1 MEAAEQYR
9 TLMAR
14 GDIQLCVSSADL
26 LKEYSDKELRII
38 MCHNGVLMNVFCEA
52 AQKYK
57 EKNKTQKAVALFE
70 ALSITPYRDPEVII
84 QGLLRDR
91 TNGGAA
97 GCGAVMVS

>member
-14 GDIQLCVSSADL
+14 GDIQLCVSSGDL

-57 EKNKTQKAVALFE
+57 EKNKYNTAVSGTMRTSTSTSAN
-70 ALSITPYRDPEVII
+70 ASILYKHQRKYKYE
-84 QGLLRDR
+84 R
-91 TNGGAA
+91 TY
-97 GCGAVMVS
+97 M